1 MEESE
6 VDDMVREMS
15 RPAAIIPQAA
25 ARQIFTRI
33 AANSVYAGGLWLTEP
48 SRWVRY
54 DRPWTETPDSRE
66 PGRTTRLGIIRFT
79 HGTPSKYEITI
90 FQVAVTQ
97 AGHDAGLT
105 VEALADEALA
115 FGSLSLDRCTRA
127 TMTTVPKP
135 FRF

>member
-1 MEESE
+1 MERPDVEGA
-6 VDDMVREMS
+6 VTQLS
-15 RPAAIIPQAA
+15 RPAAIIPEAA
-25 ARQIFTRI
+25 AREISARI
-33 AANSVYAGGLWLTEP
+33 ADHSVYQNGLWLTEP
-48 SRWVRY
+48 GRWVRY
-54 DRPWTETPDSRE
+54 DRPWTETPESRE
-66 PGRTTRLGIIRFT
+66 PGRTTRLGSIRFT